1 MKPEKNYSDAID
13 QLKEN
18 IDRNGELE
26 FSVGKYSYHIEPDY
40 VEKYEV
46 WESKEGV
53 DGCEVIAT
61 FKTLDELLNLHCFN
75 GKTSLEIWDEMHRA
89 WFSF

>member
-1 MKPEKNYSDAID
+1 MIVNESGEIMDRKLYDRFKKLLKGLKNEAW
-13 QLKEN
+13 K
-18 IDRNGELE
+18 
-26 FSVGKYSYHIEPDY
+26 
-40 VEKYEV
+40 
-46 WESKEGV
+46 SKEGV

-75 GKTSLEIWDEMHRA
+75 GKTILEIWDEMHRA